1 MTVMA
6 PSAVID
12 VSIEVTC
19 LAVEP
24 RSAKNPSRRVVHKTD
39 QKKKDD
45 HLKHPANRP
54 KCIEKELMREYIFGS
69 VFRDSD

>member
-1 MTVMA
+1 VTVMA
-6 PSAVID
+6 PPAFID

-39 QKKKDD
+39 QKKNDD
-45 HLKHPANRP
+45 RLKHRRKSSKMYRERVDARIYIWV
-54 KCIEKELMREYIFGS
+54 CISRF
-69 VFRDSD
+69 